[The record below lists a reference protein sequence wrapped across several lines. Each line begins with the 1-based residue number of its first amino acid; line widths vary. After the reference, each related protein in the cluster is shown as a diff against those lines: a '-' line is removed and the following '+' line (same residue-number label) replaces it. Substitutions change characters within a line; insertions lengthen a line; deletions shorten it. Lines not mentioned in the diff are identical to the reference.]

1 MRVLQLGKFYPIR
14 GGVEKVMWDLTES
27 LSAAGVSCDML
38 CAKFPGD
45 GPDAKDLP
53 YYSPDG
59 LFTLNGS
66 GRVICVPALAKM
78 AATMIAPRMISW
90 LRRHGKKYDI
100 IHVHHPDPMAAL
112 ALRLSGYRGKVVL
125 HWHSD
130 IISQQFFLR
139 LYKPLQDW
147 LILRSDRILG
157 TTPVYVKSSPYLRDV
172 QEKCDYVPIG
182 IDAIRFDPGKVL
194 SIRDSYPGKT
204 LLLSVGRLV
213 PYKGYSFLI
222 EAMTRLPE
230 RFHLL
235 LGGKGPLKESL
246 ETQIRDSGLQDR
258 VTLLGYV
265 SDDDLPALFGAA
277 DIFVLPSVMKTE
289 AFGIVQIEAMSC
301 GTPVV
306 ATRIPESGVAWV
318 NEDGVSG
325 LNAEPKDADSLAQA
339 ILTVESDRK
348 HFSTGALRRFSQ
360 MFTREQMYRKVKS
373 VYDSL
378 DDNPALARTEGHNG
392 PTSA

>member
-1 MRVLQLGKFYPIR
+1 MRILQLGKFYPIR

-27 LSAAGVSCDML
+27 LSSAGVPCDML
-38 CAKFPGD
+38 CAKFPYD
-45 GPDAKDLP
+45 DPDEKDLP
-53 YYSPDG
+53 FYSQDG
-59 LFTLNGS
+59 VFTLNDA
-66 GRVICVPALAKM
+66 GRVFCVPAWAKL

-90 LRRHGKKYDI
+90 LRRHGKEYDI
-100 IHVHHPDPMAAL
+100 IHLHHPDPMAAL

-130 IISQQFFLR
+130 IISQKFFLR

-147 LILRSDRILG
+147 IIRRSDKILG
-157 TTPVYVKSSPYLRDV
+157 TTPVYINSSPYLREV
-172 QEKCDYVPIG
+172 QEKCDFVPIG
-182 IDAIRFDPGKVL
+182 IDPVSFNLETAGAIRN
-194 SIRDSYPGKT
+194 SYPGKT
-204 LLLSVGRLV
+204 LLVSVGRLV
-213 PYKGYSFLI
+213 PYKGFSFLI

-235 LGGKGPLKESL
+235 LAGKGPLKESL
-246 ETQIRDSGLQDR
+246 INQIRNSGLQDR
-258 VTLLGYV
+258 VTILGYV

-277 DIFVLPSVMKTE
+277 DIFVLSSVMKTE

-306 ATRIPESGVAWV
+306 ATRIPESGVTWV

-325 LNAEPKDADSLAQA
+325 LNAEPKDVDSLAKA
-339 ILTVESDRK
+339 IMGVESDIERY
-348 HFSTGALRRFSQ
+348 SAGALQRFNQ
-360 MFTREQMYRKVKS
+360 LFTKEQMCLKVKS

-378 DDNPALARTEGHNG
+378 YDNSPLAREEGD
-392 PTSA
+392 